1 MLFTLYYIV
10 IPILLVFCLIFG
22 IYAQTK
28 VNTTFN
34 KYKTLEPVNKI
45 TTQQATQ
52 KMLEHAG
59 LQDVKIG
66 EIKGNLTDNYNPK
79 TKTISLSQSTRAN
92 SSVAG
97 IGVVAHEIGHAIQH
111 KEGYTP
117 LKIRNAIVPLANF
130 GSIMFYPL
138 FIIGLILFFVNA
150 TTLWGEILI
159 WVATGLYFLS
169 TVFYLITLPVERN
182 ASARALNLLSESGT
196 LESEDI
202 APAKKVL
209 KAAELTYLAALLTS
223 FVYFLRFL
231 IYVLA
236 ITKKD

>member
-1 MLFTLYYIV
+1 MLYTLYILT
-10 IPILLVFCLIFG
+10 PILILICLIFG

-28 VNTTFN
+28 VNTAFN
-34 KYKTLEPVNKI
+34 QYKNLEPVNKI
-45 TTQQATQ
+45 TTQEATI
-52 KMLEHAG
+52 KMLAYAG
-59 LQDVKIG
+59 LTDVKIG

-79 TKTISLSQSTRAN
+79 TKTINLSQSTRAT

-97 IGVVAHEIGHAIQH
+97 IGVIAHEIGHAIQH
-111 KEGYTP
+111 KTGYGP
-117 LKIRNAIVPLANF
+117 LKIRNIIVPCANF

-138 FIIGLILFFVNA
+138 FIVGLIMLFVSG
-150 TTLWGEILI
+150 TTVIGQILI

-169 TVFYLITLPVERN
+169 TLFYLITLPVERN
-182 ASARALNLLSESGT
+182 ASKRALALLQESGT
-196 LESEDI
+196 FEIEDI

-223 FVYFLRFL
+223 LVYFLRFF

-236 ITKKD
+236 ITSNKD